1 MKRFSLLVLAI
12 PLLSIASLAQTPGPS
27 EAPSPSPSINQAVAI
42 SSPGPTPESKGG
54 LPSLPWVVE
63 MFASG
68 VMLASVIG
76 VLWIVIRTYA
86 FTGYSIGPRHI
97 QFVSVCLIVP
107 TILILGLEKVLTSE
121 TSATLIG
128 GLAGYLLSNL
138 GKFEAPE
145 NGKGDQPD
153 KNSGGSAKP
162 AKNSDGSAK
171 PGDSQSEPQPEAP
184 EDNGEGAVSN
194 EPNLV
199 YGARAQER

>member
-12 PLLSIASLAQTPGPS
+12 PLLSIASMAQSPGPS
-27 EAPSPSPSINQAVAI
+27 EEPSPSPSINQAVAL

-68 VMLASVIG
+68 VMLISVIG

-86 FTGYSIGPRHI
+86 DLKYSIGARHI

-128 GLAGYLLSNL
+128 GLAGYLLSNI
-138 GKFEAPE
+138 GKHDPE
-145 NGKGDQPD
+145 NGKGGQPD
-153 KNSGGSAKP
+153 KNSDASG
-162 AKNSDGSAK
+162 K
-171 PGDSQSEPQPEAP
+171 PGNSKSKPPRGDEASEENPNVVFGA
-184 EDNGEGAVSN
+184 GSEG
-194 EPNLV
+194 
-199 YGARAQER
+199 